1 MQEVL
6 RESMKAITVNA
17 IGDPCPIPV
26 IKATKALNE
35 MQEAGIL
42 EVHVDNEVAVQ
53 NLNRLANSKGVKVAS
68 VKTGEMEFVVT
79 MTLEGAVTVS
89 DTPAVCIPDAR
100 GDVVVAVGSNVMG
113 KGDDALGA
121 TLMKGFLY
129 AISQI
134 FLPARKVP
142 AAYRCRISWSRK
154 IVASCVRISFYSLF
168 DSPSFVY
175 SITL

>member
-1 MQEVL
+1 
-6 RESMKAITVNA
+6 MKAITVNA
-17 IGDPCPIPV
+17 IGDPCPIPM

-129 AISQI
+129 AISQLEV
-134 FLPARKVP
+134 LPKAILFYNGGAKLTVEG
-142 AAYRCRISWSRK
+142 AVSVEDLKSMEAQGVEIL
-154 IVASCVRISFYSLF
+154 SCG
-168 DSPSFVY
+168 
-175 SITL
+175 T

>member
-1 MQEVL
+1 
-6 RESMKAITVNA
+6 MKAITVNA

-113 KGDDALGA
+113 L
-121 TLMKGFLY
+121 
-129 AISQI
+129 
-134 FLPARKVP
+134 
-142 AAYRCRISWSRK
+142 
-154 IVASCVRISFYSLF
+154 SL
-168 DSPSFVY
+168 
-175 SITL
+175 IHI

>member
-53 NLNRLANSKGVKVAS
+53 NLNRLCEQQG
-68 VKTGEMEFVVT
+68 
-79 MTLEGAVTVS
+79 
-89 DTPAVCIPDAR
+89 
-100 GDVVVAVGSNVMG
+100 G
-113 KGDDALGA
+113 KGCECKDRRNGICCNHD
-121 TLMKGFLY
+121 
-129 AISQI
+129 
-134 FLPARKVP
+134 P
-142 AAYRCRISWSRK
+142 
-154 IVASCVRISFYSLF
+154 
-168 DSPSFVY
+168 
-175 SITL
+175 